1 MFKKKQAIV
10 KTTHQKLFVY
20 KLIYL
25 LILFIY
31 MIKKKNSKV
40 LNHRQ
45 EWEILLKIIV
55 KTSFK
60 LIENI
65 NKITLR
71 KYTINYWKYSFQ
83 VILSYFQNYILGR
96 EFIFPY
102 LL

>member
-1 MFKKKQAIV
+1 MEIEDMFKKKQAIV

-45 EWEILLKIIV
+45 E
-55 KTSFK
+55 
-60 LIENI
+60 
-65 NKITLR
+65 
-71 KYTINYWKYSFQ
+71 
-83 VILSYFQNYILGR
+83 
-96 EFIFPY
+96 
-102 LL
+102 